1 MILVAIYDAKA
12 KTYGAIYTERNPEV
26 AIRNFSQAC
35 QDKNTNLNKFPEDFT
50 LVMIAGYDEE
60 KGKVIPL
67 KQKTDLSTAKEFVV
81 PFKVEKEED

>member
-1 MILVAIYDAKA
+1 MILVAIYDSKA

-35 QDKNTNLNKFPEDFT
+35 QDRNTNLNKFPEDFI

-67 KQKTDLSTAKEFVV
+67 KQKTDLSKATEFVIKN
-81 PFKVEKEED
+81 KVVEEE